1 MGDMCSMAMDTQLS
15 SDASSSPPD
24 TTDLHTQAS
33 TTNKRTAADAGL
45 KANGVRP
52 AKSVKRRASKACQ
65 CCRARKV
72 RCNVVEQGPPCTNCR
87 LDEVECIVSES
98 KRKKK
103 WSTGGNESSPHPTK
117 GGLPFKAPMFP
128 MSAQPPYE
136 PLKRIEH
143 VPHALYQDLGRDISL
158 TNNTARSSM
167 YTPDMMMNLQR
178 MGPKP
183 SIPDPTPLH
192 PSLVTPTMPAYSLPM
207 YIKPLPSKLNPED
220 ILYLEKKGA
229 LAIPSQ
235 QLRNELL
242 RNFVEFV
249 HPNMPLLDVH
259 DLVTSI
265 DRDDG
270 AAPVSLLLLQAIMF
284 SAIATV
290 DIRHLKAAGYTT
302 RRDARRDFFQKT
314 RLLYDFDVE
323 IDRISLIQ
331 SLLLMSYWYETPDDQ
346 KDSHHWMG
354 IAVSLSHTIGL
365 HRNPEKSTAMDE
377 PRKKL
382 WKRIWWCTYMRDRL
396 VALGMRRPTRIKTAD
411 FDVPMLNISD
421 FESAVLPGGPSCI
434 PADCKV
440 LRDLDTQRQL
450 AIMCIESA
458 KLCVCMSHVLSVQY
472 SVLNNNHGV
481 VNDEGSTKTT
491 VRLVAKKLEPRV
503 NEVQT
508 CDKELQEWRD
518 ELPKEALYVPPT
530 WHDVDAGNESIV
542 LNRSLLHMIS
552 YATLSA
558 LHRPQVLPSTAMP
571 PRQMQSDM
579 LDLSRKAVRL
589 AAGEITSIAYN
600 LFNLDMV
607 RFLPTTG
614 ITVLLPAIIIH
625 LLDIKA
631 PDEATRRSSL
641 QGFCQCMQI
650 MGKLRDM
657 YAAADYSTAFLE
669 AAIRKAE
676 ITLPQKSDEVKE
688 PRNVITSTQGLVDAG
703 RRLRLVSAA
712 PDPGALTP
720 PPDDASRQQ
729 PQHQRDGSPLT
740 DDDIAQKLNSY
751 LASTPPD
758 SEGQNFGDHS
768 DLHGLPIPPPESEP
782 DFESLINLDAAADVW
797 GLEDGAYAA
806 MSGES
811 GGFTMDMDW
820 LKGMSS
826 DGLDPATTAAAA
838 AMAAT
843 APA

>member
-1 MGDMCSMAMDTQLS
+1 MHCVRQSRGSFYQHELTVI
-15 SDASSSPPD
+15 
-24 TTDLHTQAS
+24 TD
-33 TTNKRTAADAGL
+33 
-45 KANGVRP
+45 
-52 AKSVKRRASKACQ
+52 
-65 CCRARKV
+65 
-72 RCNVVEQGPPCTNCR
+72 
-87 LDEVECIVSES
+87 
-98 KRKKK
+98 
-103 WSTGGNESSPHPTK
+103 
-117 GGLPFKAPMFP
+117 
-128 MSAQPPYE
+128 
-136 PLKRIEH
+136 
-143 VPHALYQDLGRDISL
+143 QDLNRDMNLANSAPRPSL
-158 TNNTARSSM
+158 
-167 YTPDMMMNLQR
+167 YTPDMMMNMPR
-178 MGPKP
+178 PGMKP
-183 SIPDPTPLH
+183 SISEPTPLLSNLVPPIT
-192 PSLVTPTMPAYSLPM
+192 PSYSLPN
-207 YIKPLPSKLNPED
+207 YIKPLPSKLDPED

-229 LAIPSQ
+229 LAIPSP

-249 HPNMPLLDVH
+249 HPNMPLLNVH
-259 DLVTSI
+259 DLVSSI
-265 DRDDG
+265 DRNDG
-270 AAPVSLLLLQAIMF
+270 NAPVSLLLFQAIMF

-290 DIRHLKAAGYTT
+290 DMRHLKAAGYSA

-314 RLLYDFDVE
+314 RLLYDFDIE

-331 SLLLMSYWYETPDDQ
+331 SLLLMTYWYETPDDQ

-365 HRNPEKSTAMDE
+365 HRNPEKSSAMDE

-382 WKRIWWCTYMRDRL
+382 WKRIWWSTYMRDRL

-421 FESAVLPGGPSCI
+421 FESAVLPEGPSCI
-434 PADCKV
+434 PAECKL
-440 LRDLDTQRQL
+440 LRNLDMQKKL
-450 AIMCIESA
+450 AVMCIESA

-491 VRLVAKKLEPRV
+491 VRLVAKKLEPGV

-508 CDKELQEWRD
+508 CDKELQQWRD
-518 ELPKEALYVPPT
+518 ELPQEALYVAPT
-530 WHDVDAGNESIV
+530 WQDVDAGNESVV
-542 LNRSLLHMIS
+542 LNRSLLHMIY

-571 PRQMQSDM
+571 PRQTQSDM
-579 LDLSRKAVRL
+579 LDHSRKAVRL
-589 AAGEITSIAYN
+589 AASEITSIAYG
-600 LFNLDMV
+600 LFNIDMV

-650 MGKLRDM
+650 MGKLRDI

-688 PRNVITSTQGLVDAG
+688 PRNVITSAQGLVDAG
-703 RRLRLVSAA
+703 RRLHLVSAA
-712 PDPGALTP
+712 PDSGALTP

-729 PQHQRDGSPLT
+729 AQQLRDGNPLT
-740 DDDIAQKLNSY
+740 DADIAQKLNTY

-758 SEGQNFGDHS
+758 SEGQHAGEHPEINGFA
-768 DLHGLPIPPPESEP
+768 IPAPEFEP
-782 DFESLINLDAAADVW
+782 DFDSLINLDAAGDVW
-797 GLEDGAYAA
+797 SLEDGAYAA

-826 DGLDPATTAAAA
+826 EGLNPATAAAA
-838 AMAAT
+838 AAAATAT